1 LSPSEEGNHPGFV
14 PVVFEGAPSPL
25 EQSRPE
31 VVGRVLAFPA
41 VAFVALAAVGELA
54 MHSAPSSPGAATI
67 AAATPLRRFEALA
80 ALRAQTSLSAS
91 PSDATL
97 RDEASL
103 DTLRGFYG
111 MASDDY
117 ARANR
122 PEEAATIAAHYGDPF
137 RVARARFVNG
147 EIAEAAKAFVSAR
160 ARDPKLP
167 ITISEVTSYV
177 LTDDFERAA
186 TGAHA
191 LLAQWD
197 GPKGSQDEL
206 QCIVDAIDHRAGGSH
221 DTGALE
227 RHAHEGATRVPCTL
241 LMLDLR
247 DGTGGASG
255 DDTLSELRSDPHVR
269 RYLEPLTHGTFGSC
283 TFPASDVLG
292 CWGVNDAFG
301 PGMITDPKAIAFY
314 LPQALALQA
323 FQHTLSEVSS
333 HGWRGADMA
342 LAASLYAAT
351 RTFLGDVEGALTILD
366 VAGRAAAPLARRAET
381 EERRRAS
388 LDPTQDPPFRH
399 DPSLSDDLDLIRSTR
414 AAVLLRRGRARDAL
428 RLQPSGMGARF
439 STLAH
444 VIGAYDPMEQLAL
457 AAGDGRELDT
467 KLWTAAYTGDGAVL
481 VDALRASQDDG
492 RGVVDVVAWHI
503 PSGRAALASWVRY
516 EYPAPCSTCGLYPL
530 MNSLGSRLD
539 AAHAT
544 GDEATVRELDAVRV
558 RLDPYLAR
566 RQDALL
572 VHFLSLLSPP

>member
-1 LSPSEEGNHPGFV
+1 
-14 PVVFEGAPSPL
+14 
-25 EQSRPE
+25 
-31 VVGRVLAFPA
+31 
-41 VAFVALAAVGELA
+41 
-54 MHSAPSSPGAATI
+54 
-67 AAATPLRRFEALA
+67 
-80 ALRAQTSLSAS
+80 
-91 PSDATL
+91 
-97 RDEASL
+97 
-103 DTLRGFYG
+103 
-111 MASDDY
+111 
-117 ARANR
+117 
-122 PEEAATIAAHYGDPF
+122 
-137 RVARARFVNG
+137 
-147 EIAEAAKAFVSAR
+147 
-160 ARDPKLP
+160 
-167 ITISEVTSYV
+167 
-177 LTDDFERAA
+177 
-186 TGAHA
+186 
-191 LLAQWD
+191 
-197 GPKGSQDEL
+197 
-206 QCIVDAIDHRAGGSH
+206 
-221 DTGALE
+221 
-227 RHAHEGATRVPCTL
+227 
-241 LMLDLR
+241 
-247 DGTGGASG
+247 
-255 DDTLSELRSDPHVR
+255 
-269 RYLEPLTHGTFGSC
+269 
-283 TFPASDVLG
+283 
-292 CWGVNDAFG
+292 
-301 PGMITDPKAIAFY
+301 
-314 LPQALALQA
+314 
-323 FQHTLSEVSS
+323 
-333 HGWRGADMA
+333 MA

-366 VAGRAAAPLARRAET
+366 VAGRAFAPLARRAET

-544 GDEATVRELDAVRV
+544 GDDATVRELDAVRV